1 MYPFGSG
8 MPQST
13 PQQQQQQPY
22 SSNNEQPKVPFG
34 VGWVTTAPMQ
44 QNNAP
49 YPPNPT
55 SQPPYGQQPQQQ
67 QQYPNANQHGAPY
80 PMHAPYPT
88 TTTTT
93 SAPYPYPSNNP
104 PNVHHHQQQQQQQH
118 HHHHQQHHQQHGQN
132 HFNQHTTSYAADRG
146 FTPAMSAPYGYESS
160 GHHAQG
166 HGYGHGQAHAH
177 AHTHSHEHGHGYG
190 HGQGQGQG
198 YGQMHV
204 QRSLNQHFTA
214 HKEGTPTLVPA
225 QGFDPVKDAHDL
237 RKAMKGFGT
246 DEDKLIEIICRR
258 NNEQRQEI
266 QRQYKTHFGK
276 DLIEDIKSETSG
288 NFEKLLVGLLR
299 PIVDYYCAEL
309 NDAMAGLGTDEEVL
323 IEILCTLSNME
334 IHTIKHQY
342 LRLYGAHLESELKS
356 ETSGNFKRLL
366 TSLCTAARDE
376 SGRVDVNMAKDDARE
391 LLKAGELRVGT
402 DESMFNMILCQRNYQ
417 QLKLIF
423 QEYENMTGHSLEKA
437 IKKEFSGDI
446 MEGLIAI
453 YKCVTNK
460 SEYFASRLHKSMAGI
475 GTNDKQLIRVII
487 TRCEIDLAD
496 IKTAF
501 ERLYGKSLKSWI
513 KGDTSGHYKHALY
526 ALVGEQRSS

>member
-8 MPQST
+8 MP
-13 PQQQQQQPY
+13 Y
-22 SSNNEQPKVPFG
+22 SSHPPPPPSNEQRPNAPFG
-34 VGWVTTAPMQ
+34 AGWSAPMQ
-44 QNNAP
+44 QNANPTHTSSP
-49 YPPNPT
+49 YPPIGQPHNPH
-55 SQPPYGQQPQQQ
+55 YPQQ
-67 QQYPNANQHGAPY
+67 HGGGAPY
-80 PMHAPYPT
+80 PSQ
-88 TTTTT
+88 
-93 SAPYPYPSNNP
+93 SAPYPSNTSPYPPTSSAYPPTNSPYPPTSSPYPPTSSPYPPTSSPYPSASNAQQQYGVPGAPYN
-104 PNVHHHQQQQQQQH
+104 HHQ
-118 HHHHQQHHQQHGQN
+118 HGNSFVPQASN
-132 HFNQHTTSYAADRG
+132 SPYPSDRG
-146 FTPAMSAPYGYESS
+146 FTPAVTA
-160 GHHAQG
+160 GHDIGNGQWQG
-166 HGYGHGQAHAH
+166 HG
-177 AHTHSHEHGHGYG
+177 HGHGHAHG
-190 HGQGQGQG
+190 HGQGH
-198 YGQMHV
+198 MH
-204 QRSLNQHFTA
+204 RSLTA
-214 HKEGTPTLVPA
+214 RKEGTPTVTPA
-225 QGFDPVKDAHDL
+225 QGFDPVRDAHDL

-246 DEDKLIEIICRR
+246 DENALINIICRR
-258 NNEQRQEI
+258 SNEQRQEI

-299 PIVDYYCAEL
+299 PIVDFYCAEL

-334 IHTIKHQY
+334 IHTIKNQY

-376 SGRVDVNMAKDDARE
+376 SGRIDPNAARNDARE

-417 QLKLIF
+417 QLQLIF

-437 IKKEFSGDI
+437 VKKEFSGDI

-460 SEYFASRLHKSMAGI
+460 AEYFASRLHKSMAGI
-475 GTNDKQLIRVII
+475 GTNDTQLIRVII
-487 TRCEIDLAD
+487 TRSEIDMHD
-496 IKTAF
+496 IKAAF

>member
-1 MYPFGSG
+1 MSLLAWDGAHNKRNRCTKCMRMALPIHRLHSKPLPIHRQPVAIHRQPVPIHRLNSKPLHHIPCTRLIQAPSAAYNAGNAHPQHSYPNAAPIPAQHYAPQQHATNHSYHS
-8 MPQST
+8 MPQS
-13 PQQQQQQPY
+13 
-22 SSNNEQPKVPFG
+22 SSNAHNQVFL
-34 VGWVTTAPMQ
+34 
-44 QNNAP
+44 
-49 YPPNPT
+49 
-55 SQPPYGQQPQQQ
+55 
-67 QQYPNANQHGAPY
+67 ANKQ
-80 PMHAPYPT
+80 
-88 TTTTT
+88 
-93 SAPYPYPSNNP
+93 
-104 PNVHHHQQQQQQQH
+104 
-118 HHHHQQHHQQHGQN
+118 
-132 HFNQHTTSYAADRG
+132 
-146 FTPAMSAPYGYESS
+146 
-160 GHHAQG
+160 
-166 HGYGHGQAHAH
+166 
-177 AHTHSHEHGHGYG
+177 
-190 HGQGQGQG
+190 
-198 YGQMHV
+198 
-204 QRSLNQHFTA
+204 
-214 HKEGTPTLVPA
+214 GTPTLFAA

-258 NNEQRQEI
+258 TNEQRQEI

-309 NDAMAGLGTDEEVL
+309 NDAMAGIGTDEEVL
-323 IEILCTLSNME
+323 IEILCTLSNVE

-376 SGRVDVNMAKDDARE
+376 SGRVDVNAAKDDARE

-423 QEYENMTGHSLEKA
+423 QEYESMTGHSLEKA

-453 YKCVTNK
+453 YRCVTNK
-460 SEYFASRLHKSMAGI
+460 AEYFASRLHKAMAGI

-487 TRCEIDLAD
+487 TRCEIDMSD
-496 IKTAF
+496 IKVAF

-526 ALVGEQRSS
+526 AIVGEQRSS

>member
-1 MYPFGSG
+1 MYPFG
-8 MPQST
+8 
-13 PQQQQQQPY
+13 
-22 SSNNEQPKVPFG
+22 
-34 VGWVTTAPMQ
+34 
-44 QNNAP
+44 
-49 YPPNPT
+49 
-55 SQPPYGQQPQQQ
+55 
-67 QQYPNANQHGAPY
+67 
-80 PMHAPYPT
+80 
-88 TTTTT
+88 
-93 SAPYPYPSNNP
+93 
-104 PNVHHHQQQQQQQH
+104 
-118 HHHHQQHHQQHGQN
+118 
-132 HFNQHTTSYAADRG
+132 
-146 FTPAMSAPYGYESS
+146 
-160 GHHAQG
+160 
-166 HGYGHGQAHAH
+166 
-177 AHTHSHEHGHGYG
+177 
-190 HGQGQGQG
+190 
-198 YGQMHV
+198 
-204 QRSLNQHFTA
+204 
-214 HKEGTPTLVPA
+214 TPTVLPA
-225 QGFDPVKDAHDL
+225 QDFNPVKDAQDL

-246 DEDKLIEIICRR
+246 DENALINIICRR
-258 NNEQRQEI
+258 TNEQRQEI

-299 PIVDYYCAEL
+299 SIVDFYCAEL
-309 NDAMAGLGTDEEVL
+309 NDAMAGIGTDETVL

-334 IHTIKHQY
+334 IYTIKNQY

-376 SGRVDVNMAKDDARE
+376 SGRVDPIAAKDDARE

-417 QLKLIF
+417 QLKMIF
-423 QEYENMTGHSLEKA
+423 QEYESITGHSLEKA

-460 SEYFASRLHKSMAGI
+460 AEYFASRLHKSMAGI
-475 GTNDKQLIRVII
+475 GTNDTQLIRVII
-487 TRCEIDLAD
+487 TRCEIDMTE
-496 IKTAF
+496 IKVAF

>member
-1 MYPFGSG
+1 I
-8 MPQST
+8 
-13 PQQQQQQPY
+13 
-22 SSNNEQPKVPFG
+22 
-34 VGWVTTAPMQ
+34 
-44 QNNAP
+44 
-49 YPPNPT
+49 
-55 SQPPYGQQPQQQ
+55 
-67 QQYPNANQHGAPY
+67 
-80 PMHAPYPT
+80 
-88 TTTTT
+88 
-93 SAPYPYPSNNP
+93 
-104 PNVHHHQQQQQQQH
+104 
-118 HHHHQQHHQQHGQN
+118 
-132 HFNQHTTSYAADRG
+132 
-146 FTPAMSAPYGYESS
+146 ESS
-160 GHHAQG
+160 TYFRQ
-166 HGYGHGQAHAH
+166 
-177 AHTHSHEHGHGYG
+177 
-190 HGQGQGQG
+190 
-198 YGQMHV
+198 
-204 QRSLNQHFTA
+204 
-214 HKEGTPTLVPA
+214 GTPTLVPA
-225 QGFDPVKDAHDL
+225 SGFDPVKDAHDL

-246 DEDKLIEIICRR
+246 DEDKLIDILCRR

-299 PIVDYYCAEL
+299 PIVDYYCIEL
-309 NDAMAGLGTDEEVL
+309 NDAMAGIGTDEEVL

-334 IHTIKHQY
+334 IHTIKNQY
-342 LRLYGAHLESELKS
+342 LRLFGAHLESELKS

-366 TSLCTAARDE
+366 TSLCAAARDE
-376 SGRVDVNMAKDDARE
+376 SGRVDVNAAKDDARE

-402 DESMFNMILCQRNYQ
+402 DESMFNMVLCQRNYQ
-417 QLKLIF
+417 QLKLVSQTHINNISFNNSNSDLLQIF

-453 YKCVTNK
+453 YKCVTQK

-496 IKTAF
+496 IKVTF

-526 ALVGEQRSS
+526 ALIGE

>member
-1 MYPFGSG
+1 MYPYDSG
-8 MPQST
+8 MAN
-13 PQQQQQQPY
+13 
-22 SSNNEQPKVPFG
+22 SSYPSANEQPKVPFG
-34 VGWVTTAPMQ
+34 VGWVSAPVH
-44 QNNAP
+44 QNGP
-49 YPPNPT
+49 HSELYPPPAA
-55 SQPPYGQQPQQQ
+55 QPY
-67 QQYPNANQHGAPY
+67 
-80 PMHAPYPT
+80 
-88 TTTTT
+88 
-93 SAPYPYPSNNP
+93 
-104 PNVHHHQQQQQQQH
+104 QQQQQQFQQYPNYQH
-118 HHHHQQHHQQHGQN
+118 GGGGASCPYPSKSEPYPFNAPYSTNHPQNVTPNQHNQSQFNQHPYATNPAGYTPAMTTSYNYDSSNYHVQQHGHGQS
-132 HFNQHTTSYAADRG
+132 F
-146 FTPAMSAPYGYESS
+146 
-160 GHHAQG
+160 G
-166 HGYGHGQAHAH
+166 HGFG
-177 AHTHSHEHGHGYG
+177 HGHGHG
-190 HGQGQGQG
+190 LGQGQGIG
-198 YGQMHV
+198 YGYGHEHMQ
-204 QRSLNQHFTA
+204 QSLNQHFTA
-214 HKEGTPTLVPA
+214 HKEGTPTLLPA

-288 NFEKLLVGLLR
+288 NFQKLLVGLLR

-323 IEILCTLSNME
+323 IEILCTLSNVE
-334 IHTIKHQY
+334 IHTIKNQY

-366 TSLCTAARDE
+366 TSLCAAARDE
-376 SGRVDVNMAKDDARE
+376 SGRVDPNKAKEDARE

-417 QLKLIF
+417 QLKFIF
-423 QEYENMTGHSLEKA
+423 QEYESVTGHSLEKA
-437 IKKEFSGDI
+437 LKKEFSGDI

-460 SEYFASRLHKSMAGI
+460 AEYFASRLHKSMAGI

-496 IKTAF
+496 IKGAF

>member
-1 MYPFGSG
+1 GSG
-8 MPQST
+8 MPY
-13 PQQQQQQPY
+13 PLQPPT
-22 SSNNEQPKVPFG
+22 SSIESPRAPFG
-34 VGWVTTAPMQ
+34 AGWLQPMN
-44 QNNAP
+44 QNPP
-49 YPPNPT
+49 YPPP
-55 SQPPYGQQPQQQ
+55 SQPQFQPQHPTQT
-67 QQYPNANQHGAPY
+67 HPY
-80 PMHAPYPT
+80 IAHQNVRASYPT
-88 TTTTT
+88 LI
-93 SAPYPYPSNNP
+93 SAPYASISFSSNPNPYPP
-104 PNVHHHQQQQQQQH
+104 PSHSSPFASQDQYQQH
-118 HHHHQQHHQQHGQN
+118 VQPGFGNTFYRDRRAISAENMYGPGQDQRQGYRGEGGNGQDNWHGQ
-132 HFNQHTTSYAADRG
+132 
-146 FTPAMSAPYGYESS
+146 
-160 GHHAQG
+160 
-166 HGYGHGQAHAH
+166 GYGHGQQ
-177 AHTHSHEHGHGYG
+177 HEY
-190 HGQGQGQG
+190 
-198 YGQMHV
+198 
-204 QRSLNQHFTA
+204 RPLTA
-214 HKEGTPTLVPA
+214 LKEGAPTVKPV

-246 DEDKLIEIICRR
+246 NEEALINIICRR
-258 NNEQRQEI
+258 SNEQRQEI

-299 PIVDYYCAEL
+299 PIVDFYCSEL
-309 NDAMAGLGTDEEVL
+309 NDAMAGIGTDEEVL

-334 IHTIKHQY
+334 IYTIKNQY

-366 TSLCTAARDE
+366 ISLCTAARDE
-376 SGRVDVNMAKDDARE
+376 SGRVDPNLAKDDARE

-453 YKCVTNK
+453 FRCVTNK
-460 SEYFASRLHKSMAGI
+460 AEYFASRLHKSMAGI
-475 GTNDKQLIRVII
+475 GTNDTQLIRVII
-487 TRCEIDLAD
+487 TRSEVMQSKKASFLTWSKFRFCFQIDMVD
-496 IKTAF
+496 IKVAF

-526 ALVGEQRSS
+526 VLVGEQRSS

>member
-8 MPQST
+8 SGMPSYPPTST
-13 PQQQQQQPY
+13 NHQEPPRAPFGAGWVPPMQQNSPYPPSQPSPQMYQHHHHHQHQPHQQQHYPGAPAPYPPMSAPYPTANPSYPPYPSSNPYPSQFAPPLHQQQQQQPV
-22 SSNNEQPKVPFG
+22 SN
-34 VGWVTTAPMQ
+34 
-44 QNNAP
+44 
-49 YPPNPT
+49 
-55 SQPPYGQQPQQQ
+55 S
-67 QQYPNANQHGAPY
+67 
-80 PMHAPYPT
+80 PYPT
-88 TTTTT
+88 
-93 SAPYPYPSNNP
+93 
-104 PNVHHHQQQQQQQH
+104 
-118 HHHHQQHHQQHGQN
+118 
-132 HFNQHTTSYAADRG
+132 DRG
-146 FTPAMSAPYGYESS
+146 YTPAMTAGYDGGYGY
-160 GHHAQG
+160 GNGQG
-166 HGYGHGQAHAH
+166 HGQGQGHGH
-177 AHTHSHEHGHGYG
+177 
-190 HGQGQGQG
+190 GQGQG
-198 YGQMHV
+198 YGQGHGHGHGHG
-204 QRSLNQHFTA
+204 QGYGNGQGQAHRSLPA
-214 HKEGTPTLVPA
+214 HREGTPTVVPA
-225 QGFDPVKDAHDL
+225 QGFDPVKDAHAL

-246 DEDKLIEIICRR
+246 DEDALIEIICRR
-258 NNEQRQEI
+258 TNEQRQEF

-299 PIVDYYCAEL
+299 PIVDFYCAEL

-334 IHTIKHQY
+334 IYTIKNQY

-376 SGRVDVNMAKDDARE
+376 SGRVDPNAAKNDARE

-417 QLKLIF
+417 QLKMIF

-437 IKKEFSGDI
+437 IKKEFSGDV

-453 YKCVTNK
+453 YRCVTNK
-460 SEYFASRLHKSMAGI
+460 AEYFASRLHKSMAGI
-475 GTNDKQLIRVII
+475 GTNDTQLIRVII
-487 TRCEIDLAD
+487 TRSEIDMTD
-496 IKTAF
+496 IKVAF

>member
-1 MYPFGSG
+1 MYPF
-8 MPQST
+8 
-13 PQQQQQQPY
+13 
-22 SSNNEQPKVPFG
+22 
-34 VGWVTTAPMQ
+34 
-44 QNNAP
+44 
-49 YPPNPT
+49 
-55 SQPPYGQQPQQQ
+55 
-67 QQYPNANQHGAPY
+67 
-80 PMHAPYPT
+80 
-88 TTTTT
+88 
-93 SAPYPYPSNNP
+93 
-104 PNVHHHQQQQQQQH
+104 
-118 HHHHQQHHQQHGQN
+118 
-132 HFNQHTTSYAADRG
+132 
-146 FTPAMSAPYGYESS
+146 
-160 GHHAQG
+160 
-166 HGYGHGQAHAH
+166 
-177 AHTHSHEHGHGYG
+177 
-190 HGQGQGQG
+190 
-198 YGQMHV
+198 
-204 QRSLNQHFTA
+204 
-214 HKEGTPTLVPA
+214 GTPTLVPA

-299 PIVDYYCAEL
+299 PIVDYYCIEL
-309 NDAMAGLGTDEEVL
+309 NDAMAGIGTDEEVL
-323 IEILCTLSNME
+323 IEILCTLSNIE
-334 IHTIKHQY
+334 IHTIKNQY
-342 LRLYGAHLESELKS
+342 LRLFGAHLESELKS

-366 TSLCTAARDE
+366 TSLCTAAREE
-376 SGRVDVNMAKDDARE
+376 SGRVDPAMAKNDARE

-402 DESMFNMILCQRNYQ
+402 DESMFNMILCERNYQ

-423 QEYENMTGHSLEKA
+423 QEYESMTGHSLEKA

-460 SEYFASRLHKSMAGI
+460 TEYFASRLHKSMAGI

-487 TRCEIDLAD
+487 TRSEIDLAD
-496 IKTAF
+496 IKVAY

-526 ALVGEQRSS
+526 ALIGEQRSS

>member
-1 MYPFGSG
+1 GSG
-8 MPQST
+8 MPHA
-13 PQQQQQQPY
+13 PQQHQQQYQQP
-22 SSNNEQPKVPFG
+22 NNDQPKVPFG
-34 VGWVTTAPMQ
+34 VGWVTAAPMP
-44 QNNAP
+44 QNSP
-49 YPPNPT
+49 YPMPSSNT
-55 SQPPYGQQPQQQ
+55 ASPYGQQQ
-67 QQYPNANQHGAPY
+67 QQYPSGGSGSSPY
-80 PMHAPYPT
+80 PYPNSST
-88 TTTTT
+88 A
-93 SAPYPYPSNNP
+93 APYPYPSNNS
-104 PNVHHHQQQQQQQH
+104 PNVSHHQHQHQHQHHQHQHHQYQPQHYQQQQHQQQQPQQQH
-118 HHHHQQHHQQHGQN
+118 QYQQHSPSHSHYSQS
-132 HFNQHTTSYAADRG
+132 SY
-146 FTPAMSAPYGYESS
+146 TPAMTAPYGFD
-160 GHHAQG
+160 GG
-166 HGYGHGQAHAH
+166 HGYGHVAGQA
-177 AHTHSHEHGHGYG
+177 YG
-190 HGQGQGQG
+190 HGQVQGQGQG

-204 QRSLNQHFTA
+204 QQRSLNQHYSA
-214 HKEGTPTLVPA
+214 HKEGTPTLLPA

-299 PIVDYYCAEL
+299 PIVDYYCIEL

-334 IHTIKHQY
+334 IHTIKNQY
-342 LRLYGAHLESELKS
+342 LRLFGAHLESELKS

-366 TSLCTAARDE
+366 TSLCAAARDE
-376 SGRVDVNMAKDDARE
+376 SGRVDPNSAKDDARE

-453 YKCVTNK
+453 YKCVTQK
-460 SEYFASRLHKSMAGI
+460 TDYFASRLHKSMAGI

-487 TRCEIDLAD
+487 TRSEIDLAD
-496 IKTAF
+496 IKVAF

>member
-8 MPQST
+8 MPYASHPT
-13 PQQQQQQPY
+13 TTT
-22 SSNNEQPKVPFG
+22 NEPPTNAPPFG
-34 VGWVTTAPMQ
+34 AGWVPPMQ
-44 QNNAP
+44 QNSPHSSSP
-49 YPPNPT
+49 YPPQP
-55 SQPPYGQQPQQQ
+55 SHHHQHQHHPHAQPPPQQG
-67 QQYPNANQHGAPY
+67 YPPSQHGGYPPY
-80 PMHAPYPT
+80 PSM
-88 TTTTT
+88 
-93 SAPYPYPSNNP
+93 SAPYPSASTSSPYPPQNP
-104 PNVHHHQQQQQQQH
+104 YPMTQPHSAQSHNIHHL
-118 HHHHQQHHQQHGQN
+118 HGG
-132 HFNQHTTSYAADRG
+132 AAAAAAPYPGAQPATNSPYPTGSG
-146 FTPAMSAPYGYESS
+146 FTPAMTAGYD
-160 GHHAQG
+160 AG
-166 HGYGHGQAHAH
+166 HGHGHGHGQWQGQWQGHEHANG
-177 AHTHSHEHGHGYG
+177 HGHGQV
-190 HGQGQGQG
+190 HA
-198 YGQMHV
+198 H
-204 QRSLNQHFTA
+204 RSPTA
-214 HKEGTPTLVPA
+214 HKEGTPTLFPA

-246 DEDKLIEIICRR
+246 DENALINIICRR
-258 NNEQRQEI
+258 TNEQRQEI

-309 NDAMAGLGTDEEVL
+309 NDAMAGIGTDEEVL

-334 IHTIKHQY
+334 IYTIKNQY

-366 TSLCTAARDE
+366 TSLCTSARDE
-376 SGRVDVNMAKDDARE
+376 SFRIDPDAAKDDARE

-402 DESMFNMILCQRNYQ
+402 DESMFNMILCQRNYG

-423 QEYENMTGHSLEKA
+423 QEYEGMTGHSLEKA

-453 YKCVTNK
+453 FRCVTNK
-460 SEYFASRLHKSMAGI
+460 ADYFASRLHKAMAGI
-475 GTNDKQLIRVII
+475 GTNDTQLIRVII
-487 TRCEIDLAD
+487 TRCEIDMAD
-496 IKTAF
+496 IKVAF

>member
-1 MYPFGSG
+1 MYP
-8 MPQST
+8 
-13 PQQQQQQPY
+13 Y
-22 SSNNEQPKVPFG
+22 
-34 VGWVTTAPMQ
+34 
-44 QNNAP
+44 
-49 YPPNPT
+49 
-55 SQPPYGQQPQQQ
+55 
-67 QQYPNANQHGAPY
+67 
-80 PMHAPYPT
+80 
-88 TTTTT
+88 
-93 SAPYPYPSNNP
+93 
-104 PNVHHHQQQQQQQH
+104 
-118 HHHHQQHHQQHGQN
+118 
-132 HFNQHTTSYAADRG
+132 
-146 FTPAMSAPYGYESS
+146 
-160 GHHAQG
+160 
-166 HGYGHGQAHAH
+166 
-177 AHTHSHEHGHGYG
+177 
-190 HGQGQGQG
+190 
-198 YGQMHV
+198 
-204 QRSLNQHFTA
+204 
-214 HKEGTPTLVPA
+214 GTPTLFPA

-309 NDAMAGLGTDEEVL
+309 NDAMAGIGTDEEVL
-323 IEILCTLSNME
+323 IEILCTLSNVE
-334 IHTIKHQY
+334 IHTIKNQY
-342 LRLYGAHLESELKS
+342 LRLYGAHLESELTS

-366 TSLCTAARDE
+366 ISLCTAARDE
-376 SGRVDVNMAKDDARE
+376 SGRADPNQAKEDARE

-423 QEYENMTGHSLEKA
+423 QEYADMTGHSLEKA

-453 YKCVTNK
+453 FKCVTNK
-460 SEYFASRLHKSMAGI
+460 ADYFASRLHKSMAGI

-496 IKTAF
+496 IKVAF

>member
-1 MYPFGSG
+1 MYPYSSG
-8 MPQST
+8 MPYP
-13 PQQQQQQPY
+13 PQPPT
-22 SSNNEQPKVPFG
+22 NEQQSVPFG
-34 VGWVTTAPMQ
+34 AGWVAPMQ
-44 QNNAP
+44 QNVPQHHYNHH
-49 YPPNPT
+49 
-55 SQPPYGQQPQQQ
+55 SQPPSLSSQSTPTMNYQQLP
-67 QQYPNANQHGAPY
+67 NQHGAMPFGSSGSYGGPPY
-80 PMHAPYPT
+80 PASQSISPPYPT
-88 TTTTT
+88 NASHHPHMGP
-93 SAPYPYPSNNP
+93 SAGPPYPAQ
-104 PNVHHHQQQQQQQH
+104 HHQQQ
-118 HHHHQQHHQQHGQN
+118 GVG
-132 HFNQHTTSYAADRG
+132 FNAGHAAPQYHNPHYG
-146 FTPAMSAPYGYESS
+146 HPASHAPYSANHGYTPVMTSGGYESPAGNMAHCFEELS
-160 GHHAQG
+160 HRQG
-166 HGYGHGQAHAH
+166 HDVHRSSNQYLQAP
-177 AHTHSHEHGHGYG
+177 
-190 HGQGQGQG
+190 
-198 YGQMHV
+198 
-204 QRSLNQHFTA
+204 
-214 HKEGTPTLVPA
+214 KEGTPTVFPA

-246 DEDKLIEIICRR
+246 DENALINIICRR
-258 NNEQRQEI
+258 TNSQRQEI

-299 PIVDYYCAEL
+299 PIVDFYCAEL
-309 NDAMAGLGTDEEVL
+309 NDAMAGLGTKEEVL
-323 IEILCTLSNME
+323 IEILCTLSNQE

-366 TSLCTAARDE
+366 VSLCTAARDE
-376 SGRVDVNMAKDDARE
+376 SGQIDPNQAQIDARE

-423 QEYENMTGHSLEKA
+423 QEYERMTEHSLEKA

-460 SEYFASRLHKSMAGI
+460 AEYFASRLHKSMAGI
-475 GTNDKQLIRVII
+475 GTNDGQLIRVIV
-487 TRCEIDLAD
+487 TRCEIDMAD
-496 IKTAF
+496 IKVAF

-526 ALVGEQRSS
+526 ALVGEERSS

>member
-1 MYPFGSG
+1 MYP
-8 MPQST
+8 
-13 PQQQQQQPY
+13 Y
-22 SSNNEQPKVPFG
+22 
-34 VGWVTTAPMQ
+34 
-44 QNNAP
+44 
-49 YPPNPT
+49 
-55 SQPPYGQQPQQQ
+55 
-67 QQYPNANQHGAPY
+67 
-80 PMHAPYPT
+80 
-88 TTTTT
+88 
-93 SAPYPYPSNNP
+93 
-104 PNVHHHQQQQQQQH
+104 
-118 HHHHQQHHQQHGQN
+118 
-132 HFNQHTTSYAADRG
+132 
-146 FTPAMSAPYGYESS
+146 
-160 GHHAQG
+160 
-166 HGYGHGQAHAH
+166 
-177 AHTHSHEHGHGYG
+177 
-190 HGQGQGQG
+190 
-198 YGQMHV
+198 
-204 QRSLNQHFTA
+204 
-214 HKEGTPTLVPA
+214 GTPTLLPA

-288 NFEKLLVGLLR
+288 NFQKLLVGLLR

-323 IEILCTLSNME
+323 IEILCTLSNVE
-334 IHTIKHQY
+334 IHTIKNQY

-366 TSLCTAARDE
+366 TSLCAAARDE
-376 SGRVDVNMAKDDARE
+376 SGRVDPNKAKEDARE

-417 QLKLIF
+417 QLKFIF
-423 QEYENMTGHSLEKA
+423 QEYESVTGHSLEKA
-437 IKKEFSGDI
+437 LKKEFSGDI

-460 SEYFASRLHKSMAGI
+460 AEYFASRLHKSMAGI

-496 IKTAF
+496 IKGAF

>member
-1 MYPFGSG
+1 MSLGSG
-8 MPQST
+8 MP
-13 PQQQQQQPY
+13 Y
-22 SSNNEQPKVPFG
+22 SSHPTTTTNEPPTNAPPFG
-34 VGWVTTAPMQ
+34 AGWVPPMQ
-44 QNNAP
+44 QNSPYSSSP
-49 YPPNPT
+49 YPPQANTQP
-55 SQPPYGQQPQQQ
+55 SHHHQNQHQNQHHQHHPHAQPPP
-67 QQYPNANQHGAPY
+67 QQYPPSQHGGY
-80 PMHAPYPT
+80 PPYPT
-88 TTTTT
+88 M
-93 SAPYPYPSNNP
+93 SAPYPYPASSASSP
-104 PNVHHHQQQQQQQH
+104 YPNANTSPYPSHNINQL
-118 HHHHQQHHQQHGQN
+118 HGGV
-132 HFNQHTTSYAADRG
+132 AAAAAAAAPYPGAQSAINSPYPSAGSG
-146 FTPAMSAPYGYESS
+146 FTPAMTAGYD
-160 GHHAQG
+160 AG
-166 HGYGHGQAHAH
+166 HGHGHGHGQRQSQWHG
-177 AHTHSHEHGHGYG
+177 HEHGHGL
-190 HGQGQGQG
+190 GQ
-198 YGQMHV
+198 V
-204 QRSLNQHFTA
+204 QAHRSPTV
-214 HKEGTPTLVPA
+214 HKEGTPTLLPA

-246 DEDKLIEIICRR
+246 DENALINIICRR
-258 NNEQRQEI
+258 TNEQRQEI

-309 NDAMAGLGTDEEVL
+309 NDAMAGIGTDEEVL

-334 IHTIKHQY
+334 IYTIKNQY

-376 SGRVDVNMAKDDARE
+376 SGRIDPNQAKDDARE

-402 DESMFNMILCQRNYQ
+402 DESMFNMILCQRNYG
-417 QLKLIF
+417 QLKMIF
-423 QEYENMTGHSLEKA
+423 QEYEGMTGHSLEKA

-453 YKCVTNK
+453 FRCVTNK
-460 SEYFASRLHKSMAGI
+460 ADYFASRLHKAMAGI
-475 GTNDKQLIRVII
+475 GTNDTQLIRVII
-487 TRCEIDLAD
+487 TRCEIDMAD
-496 IKTAF
+496 IKVAF

>member
-1 MYPFGSG
+1 MYPYGSG
-8 MPQST
+8 MP
-13 PQQQQQQPY
+13 Y
-22 SSNNEQPKVPFG
+22 SSHPSTSEQPKVPFG
-34 VGWVTTAPMQ
+34 VGWVFAPVQ
-44 QNNAP
+44 QIVP
-49 YPPNPT
+49 HSTPFPLPDT
-55 SQPPYGQQPQQQ
+55 L
-67 QQYPNANQHGAPY
+67 
-80 PMHAPYPT
+80 
-88 TTTTT
+88 
-93 SAPYPYPSNNP
+93 SN
-104 PNVHHHQQQQQQQH
+104 QQQQQQQF
-118 HHHHQQHHQQHGQN
+118 HQNPNFQHVGSVSSCPYPPTSAPYPGNTPYSINHVQSMPSHQHSQSQ
-132 HFNQHTTSYAADRG
+132 FNQHLNATYPAG
-146 FTPAMSAPYGYESS
+146 YTPAMTSAYGYDSS
-160 GHHAQG
+160 NHYARQQGPGNVPSFGHGQVPPQG
-166 HGYGHGQAHAH
+166 HGHEHRQGYGY
-177 AHTHSHEHGHGYG
+177 SHEH
-190 HGQGQGQG
+190 
-198 YGQMHV
+198 V
-204 QRSLNQHFTA
+204 QHSLNQRFTA
-214 HKEGTPTLVPA
+214 NNEGTPTLLPA
-225 QGFDPVKDAHDL
+225 QVFDPVKDAHDL

-276 DLIEDIKSETSG
+276 DLIEDIKGETSG
-288 NFEKLLVGLLR
+288 NFQKLLVGLLR

-323 IEILCTLSNME
+323 IEILCTLSNVE
-334 IHTIKHQY
+334 IHTIKNQY
-342 LRLYGAHLESELKS
+342 LRLFGAHLESELKS

-366 TSLCTAARDE
+366 ISLCAAARDE
-376 SGRVDVNMAKDDARE
+376 SGRVDPNKAKEDARE

-423 QEYENMTGHSLEKA
+423 QEYESITGHSLEKA

-460 SEYFASRLHKSMAGI
+460 AEYFASRLHKSMAGI

-496 IKTAF
+496 IKVAF

>member
-8 MPQST
+8 MPQPH
-13 PQQQQQQPY
+13 PQ
-22 SSNNEQPKVPFG
+22 SSNSPYNNQNPGMPVGVPFG
-34 VGWVTTAPMQ
+34 AGWVAPSHQSPPPHQ
-44 QNNAP
+44 QNHP
-49 YPPNPT
+49 HQQHHPHQPNLHYQQLPT
-55 SQPPYGQQPQQQ
+55 THITQPPYPAHSSHN
-67 QQYPNANQHGAPY
+67 P
-80 PMHAPYPT
+80 APYPT
-88 TTTTT
+88 
-93 SAPYPYPSNNP
+93 SSPYPAPAPYPNSHTAPYPGSSYPHNP
-104 PNVHHHQQQQQQQH
+104 QQSPYPTANTSSPYPTHNQNAHYNHPDSHH
-118 HHHHQQHHQQHGQN
+118 
-132 HFNQHTTSYAADRG
+132 SYAPTHG
-146 FTPAMSAPYGYESS
+146 YTPVQTPGGYESPA
-160 GHHAQG
+160 GNMAHCFEELAHRQG
-166 HGYGHGQAHAH
+166 HVQF
-177 AHTHSHEHGHGYG
+177 HGHSPFA
-190 HGQGQGQG
+190 
-198 YGQMHV
+198 
-204 QRSLNQHFTA
+204 R
-214 HKEGTPTLVPA
+214 KEGTPTIFPP
-225 QGFDPVKDAHDL
+225 QSFDSVKDAHDL

-246 DEDKLIEIICRR
+246 DEDALINIICRR
-258 NNEQRQEI
+258 TNEQRQEI

-309 NDAMAGLGTDEEVL
+309 NDAMAGIGTDEDVL

-334 IHTIKHQY
+334 IHTIKNQY

-366 TSLCTAARDE
+366 ISLCTAARDE
-376 SGRVDVNMAKDDARE
+376 SGHTDAGTAQNDARE

-417 QLKLIF
+417 QLRLIF
-423 QEYENMTGHSLEKA
+423 QEYERMTGHTLEKA

-453 YKCVTNK
+453 YRCVNNK
-460 SEYFASRLHKSMAGI
+460 TEYFASRLHKSMAGI

-487 TRCEIDLAD
+487 TRSEIDLAD
-496 IKTAF
+496 IKTTF
-501 ERLYGKSLKSWI
+501 ERMYGKSLKSWI

>member
-8 MPQST
+8 MPHSSPQ
-13 PQQQQQQPY
+13 QQQQQQPY
-22 SSNNEQPKVPFG
+22 PPNNEQPKVPFG
-34 VGWVTTAPMQ
+34 VGWATSAPMQ
-44 QNNAP
+44 QTNNAP

-55 SQPPYGQQPQQQ
+55 PLPPYGQPQQQ
-67 QQYPNANQHGAPY
+67 QQQQQFQHGAPY

-93 SAPYPYPSNNP
+93 APYPYPTNSQP
-104 PNVHHHQQQQQQQH
+104 PNVSH
-118 HHHHQQHHQQHGQN
+118 HHHHQSS
-132 HFNQHTTSYAADRG
+132 FNPHTTPHG
-146 FTPAMSAPYGYESS
+146 FTPAMTAPYGYETSS
-160 GHHAQG
+160 HHAQG
-166 HGYGHGQAHAH
+166 PGYGHGQHSH
-177 AHTHSHEHGHGYG
+177 SHTHTHEHGHGYG
-190 HGQGQGQG
+190 YGQGHGHGHGQGHGQGQG

-334 IHTIKHQY
+334 IHTIKNQY

-376 SGRVDVNMAKDDARE
+376 SGRTDINMAKDDARE

-423 QEYENMTGHSLEKA
+423 QEYEGMTGHSLEKA

-487 TRCEIDLAD
+487 TRCEIDMAD